1 MFDSQE
7 KSTGT
12 QYTLTVALLTVA
24 FVFSPALLLISHP
37 LSPLSVSVAVAGSLV
52 CLALARMSWKK
63 YSNLTIPSIEAPRTA
78 GK

>member
-1 MFDSQE
+1 MFDSQQ

-24 FVFSPALLLISHP
+24 FVFSPALLLVSRP
-37 LSPLSVSVAVAGSLV
+37 LSPLSISVAVACSVV
-52 CLALARMSWKK
+52 CIALAGMSWKK
-63 YSNLTIPSIEAPRTA
+63 YSNLTIPSIEAPRTP